1 MKRRILSMV
10 LTMPL
15 SLAFLTTACS
25 SPVASPSAPSADI
38 SPEAQ
43 RPAASPA
50 EAPPSE
56 EAPVPVPSKP
66 PATPPPAPNNPFST
80 KAAYTVA
87 PVMPTDN
94 VNPAE
99 TVLGLFWEILNENL
113 IVDSTSPADRD
124 GFRMVLQHTLWWEL
138 SADAGDSQ
146 ISYSSINV
154 SESQGYGML
163 MLAYMSGC
171 EEWLNSKGYTWI
183 YDCVSLQ
190 QYYDAML
197 RTVQRFPSS
206 IGPNLFTWE
215 LFGYRDAQHPE
226 GYEVEDGIK
235 KAPFYQDP
243 ADADSALD
251 GDMDIIYSLLLAD
264 KQWGSDGRFNYRQ
277 IALTMLGDLWDY
289 CVHKEYKTLLLGD
302 WASRTRDT
310 VLNSATR
317 SSDFILTHLAAYA
330 AADPDHD
337 WNAVLEATCGVIA
350 DVRDAENALGE
361 AHQNGLLPDF
371 IIRDA
376 ETGKWAVPAG
386 YVLEGNDGDFSY
398 NACRV
403 PWRLGAYYMLYGDI
417 ELGNGDTL
425 YNACI
430 APMDTFARGWANFGG
445 SGSLSNFGPVDL
457 TGSSGNYGYTEPT
470 LFAPPFLVTAAATG
484 GSPEWVEL
492 FYTGGAAEF
501 TGDTYSDYIKLL
513 VLLTAS
519 GNWWLP

>member
-1 MKRRILSMV
+1 MKRRILALA
-10 LTMPL
+10 LTMPF
-15 SLAFLTTACS
+15 SLAMFAACS
-25 SPVASPSAPSADI
+25 SPLPTASAPAAVTSAPPEQTQDAASGETAAPETPSAP
-38 SPEAQ
+38 
-43 RPAASPA
+43 
-50 EAPPSE
+50 
-56 EAPVPVPSKP
+56 PVTLP
-66 PATPPPAPNNPFST
+66 PATPPPAPNNPFPFKT
-80 KAAYTVA
+80 DYAVA
-87 PVMPTDN
+87 PATPSGDIAPDDYVMK
-94 VNPAE
+94 
-99 TVLGLFWEILNENL
+99 LFSEILNENL
-113 IVDSTSPADRD
+113 IVDSSSPADKD

-138 SADAGDSQ
+138 SEDAGGDR

-171 EEWLNSKGYTWI
+171 EQRLNESGYTWI
-183 YDCVSLQ
+183 YGCESLQ

-226 GYEVEDGIK
+226 GYVIEDGIK
-235 KAPFYQDP
+235 KAPFYQDSG
-243 ADADSALD
+243 DADSALD

-264 KQWGSDGRFNYRQ
+264 KQWGSGGRYDYKG

-289 CVHKEYKTLLLGD
+289 CVHREYKTLLLGD
-302 WASRTRDT
+302 WASRTRDS

-317 SSDFILTHLAAYA
+317 SSDFMLGHLAAFA

-337 WNAVLEATCGVIA
+337 WNAVLKATCGVIA

-361 AHQNGLLPDF
+361 AHKTGLLPDF
-371 IIRDA
+371 IIRKDD
-376 ETGKWAVPAG
+376 KWVVPDG

-403 PWRLGAYYMLYGDI
+403 PWRLGAYYLLYGDV
-417 ELGNGDTL
+417 ELGNGETL
-425 YNACI
+425 LSACI
-430 APMDTFARGWANFGG
+430 APMDAFAKAKADFGG
-445 SGSLSNFGPVDL
+445 ANDLSGFGPIDL
-457 TGSSGNYGYTEPT
+457 TGDNSNYGYTEPT
-470 LFAPPFLVTAAATG
+470 LFAPPFLVTAAAG
-484 GSPEWVEL
+484 GNAEWAGL